1 MKRTIASLILV
12 SALVAFLVPTLV
24 LTGTSAAQESER
36 SFAPNVDEATGAIHV
51 PEDYTE
57 WATLGTWTH
66 ANTGASLGK
75 LGPGAHQYHVVYTQ
89 PETIRHYLKTRQF
102 PDGAVLVKELLHA
115 TSAVMTT
122 GPSVGHATTTKGWF
136 VMVRDTEGRH
146 PDSPL
151 WGDGWGW
158 AFFNSDDSEHTVST
172 SYKSDCL
179 GCHLPARPMAPSSA
193 VEDDKWIYV
202 HGYPVLRSE

>member
-1 MKRTIASLILV
+1 MKYAEEIRLKYVACALSCLLITGST
-12 SALVAFLVPTLV
+12 SALADDSVP
-24 LTGTSAAQESER
+24 
-36 SFAPNVDEATGAIHV
+36 PNVDSKTGAISV
-51 PEDYTE
+51 PDDYTE
-57 WATLGTWTH
+57 WPTLGTWAH
-66 ANTGASLGK
+66 ANTGKVLDET
-75 LGPGAHQYHVVYTQ
+75 GPGVGEYHVVHTQ
-89 PETIRHYLKTRQF
+89 IGTLRHYRKTGQF

-115 TSAVMTT
+115 TSAAMTT

-158 AFFNSDDSEHTVST
+158 AFFNSDDPEHTVST